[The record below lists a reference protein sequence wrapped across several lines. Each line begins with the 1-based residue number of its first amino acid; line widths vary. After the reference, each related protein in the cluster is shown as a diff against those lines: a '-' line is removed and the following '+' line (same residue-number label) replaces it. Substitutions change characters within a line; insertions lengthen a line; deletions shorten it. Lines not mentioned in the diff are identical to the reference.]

1 VIAHEGSLGEEVK
14 LWGRRE
20 ERKHLLN
27 KYYYAYVK
35 GKAKV
40 GRNIGP
46 TRLSIIL
53 GSLYDIVLLY
63 PWP

>member
-1 VIAHEGSLGEEVK
+1 MGKEG
-14 LWGRRE
+14 RE
-20 ERKHLLN
+20 ETFVKQALL
-27 KYYYAYVK
+27 KYAYVK